1 LNYCIAGTAGHIDHG
16 KTALIKSLTGMD
28 TDRLKEEKERGISID
43 LGFAYLDL
51 DNGLRCGII
60 DVPGHERFVRN
71 MVAGSVGIDIVM
83 LVVAANEGVMP
94 QTAEHVDILKF
105 LGIEKGIIV
114 ITKTDL
120 ATDSQIKN
128 TEEEI
133 TELVEGTFLENVPLM
148 HFSAVTGRGR
158 KELLEK
164 INELGRNIK
173 KRDEKAP
180 VLMPVDRVFT
190 ISGFGTVVTGTLQKG
205 TIKIGDN
212 LEILPEKLE
221 VRIRNI
227 QVHNETAAVAYAG
240 QRVAVNLT
248 GVSKED
254 LRRGNW
260 LAEKNVYTPARMID
274 VYFKLLPER
283 SVNLKNRTRI
293 RLHLGTDEII
303 GRISFLEEQSLEPGK
318 SQIAQF
324 ILEKEVVPSYG
335 DSFVVRSYSPV
346 ETIGGG
352 KILGGASKKHKF
364 KSKQIITYLDQ
375 LNKGKEGDRL
385 EHEILQNPFQP
396 YNKIKQKGEE
406 DNLKRLI
413 ASGKILNIQNYLI
426 HAKNLEEIEG
436 EIRRILEEFH
446 RINPLRIG
454 ATALEIK
461 KLVPVK
467 YKQNLTGK
475 TLNEIL
481 DSMTLKEKLLVK
493 KSRYGLKDFK
503 IKLNKEQEK
512 LKEALEKETE
522 RELFKPP
529 SVNYIKENFGKNT
542 ELKNVM
548 AYMIEQGLLVPVE
561 ENIFHIEAINKAEKL
576 ITEKLKRDGKITAAE
591 ARDILGTNRKY
602 AIILLE
608 YFDSKKLTR
617 RNGDVRV
624 LVK

>member
-28 TDRLKEEKERGISID
+28 TDRLKEEIERGISID

-105 LGIEKGIIV
+105 LGIKKGIIV

-133 TELVEGTFLENVPLM
+133 KELVEGTFLESAPLM
-148 HFSAVTGRGR
+148 YFSAVTGRGR

-164 INELGRNIK
+164 INELGRNME

-205 TIKIGDN
+205 TIKTGDN
-212 LEILPEKLE
+212 LEILPRKMD
-221 VRIRNI
+221 VRVRNI
-227 QVHNETAAVAYAG
+227 QVHNETADVAYAG

-248 GVSKED
+248 GVNKED

-260 LAEKNVYTPARMID
+260 LAEKNVYTPARIID

-303 GRISFLEEQSLEPGK
+303 GRVSFLEEESMEPGK
-318 SQIAQF
+318 SQAAQF

-346 ETIGGG
+346 ATIGGG
-352 KILGGASKKHKF
+352 KILCGASKKHKF
-364 KSKQIITYLDQ
+364 KNQEIITYLDQ

-396 YNKIKQKGEE
+396 YNKIKQKGEG
-406 DNLKRLI
+406 DNLKKLI
-413 ASGKILNIQNYLI
+413 DSGKILNIQNYLI
-426 HAKNLEEIEG
+426 HAKNLEEIEE
-436 EIRRILEEFH
+436 EILRILEEFH

-461 KLVPVK
+461 KFVTEVK

-481 DSMTLKEKLLVK
+481 NGMTLKEKLIVK

-503 IKLNKEQEK
+503 IKLNKDQEK

-529 SVNYIKENFGKNT
+529 SVNYIKENFGKNA

-548 AYMIEQGLLVPVE
+548 AYMIEQGLMVPV
-561 ENIFHIEAINKAEKL
+561 
-576 ITEKLKRDGKITAAE
+576 
-591 ARDILGTNRKY
+591 
-602 AIILLE
+602 
-608 YFDSKKLTR
+608 
-617 RNGDVRV
+617 
-624 LVK
+624 